1 MVLEPLTCATSL
13 DHEVESTGLSQQGHL
28 GCISDGDLSRVDYLA
43 DA

>member
-13 DHEVESTGLSQQGHL
+13 DHEMKNTWPSRRGYL